1 MRVLIAAGGTGG
13 HLYPGVALARE
24 FARLEPG
31 SEAIFVGT
39 DRGLETKVVPR
50 EGFELITITARG
62 VMGRGMWG
70 AVQGL
75 AAVPV
80 GLLQCLAICRQRR
93 PDLAIG
99 IGGYTSPPL
108 VLAAFLL
115 GIKRAILEPNVRPGV
130 ANRVLSP
137 FANLIFVSFADTA
150 SFFAPRKT
158 RVVGTPVRRE
168 FFEASIPV
176 EGSPET
182 RGFTILVLGGSQG
195 ARSINRAM
203 IAALPT
209 LAVARPRA
217 RVIHQTGEHDY
228 EEVAVAYRNARLE
241 AEVLP
246 FIFDVP
252 RAFRLADLIVSRS
265 GATTVAEI
273 TACGKLSILVP
284 LPHAIYGHQEQNAR
298 VVERAG
304 AAQVIVETRLSGEV
318 LAGAI
323 ASLLG
328 NPGRLLEMGRRSQ
341 NLGQAD
347 AAEQIGAELFV
358 SATTVKFHLHNV
370 YEKLG
375 VQRRAG
381 VVSEAS
387 RLDLL

>member
-115 GIKRAILEPNVRPGV
+115 GIKRAILEPNVHPGV

-137 FANLIFVSFADTA
+137 FANLIFVSFAATVP
-150 SFFAPRKT
+150 FFAPGKT
-158 RVVGTPVRRE
+158 RIVGTPIRRE
-168 FFEASIPV
+168 FLEAR
-176 EGSPET
+176 E
-182 RGFTILVLGGSQG
+182 R
-195 ARSINRAM
+195 
-203 IAALPT
+203 
-209 LAVARPRA
+209 
-217 RVIHQTGEHDY
+217 DY
-228 EEVAVAYRNARLE
+228 EQVAAAYRSARLE
-241 AEVLP
+241 AEVSP
-246 FIFDVP
+246 FIFDAP
-252 RAFRLADLIVSRS
+252 RAFRQADLLVSRS

-273 TACGKLSILVP
+273 TACVKPAILIP
-284 LPHAIYGHQEQNAR
+284 FPHAIHGHQERNAR
-298 VVERAG
+298 ILEEAG
-304 AAQVIVETRLSGEV
+304 AATVILDAELTGEA
-318 LAGAI
+318 LAAAI
-323 ASLLG
+323 TDLLA
-328 NPGRLLEMGRRSQ
+328 NPGRLGEMGRCSKG
-341 NLGQAD
+341 LGRAD
-347 AAEQIGAELFV
+347 SAERVVMACRALVGKGGAL
-358 SATTVKFHLHNV
+358 
-370 YEKLG
+370 
-375 VQRRAG
+375 AG
-381 VVSEAS
+381 GAPS
-387 RLDLL
+387 R

>member
-115 GIKRAILEPNVRPGV
+115 GIKRAILEPNVHPGV

-137 FANLIFVSFADTA
+137 FANLIFVSFAATVP
-150 SFFAPRKT
+150 FFAPGKT
-158 RVVGTPVRRE
+158 RIVGTPIRRE
-168 FFEASIPV
+168 FLEAP
-176 EGSPET
+176 PEPPPDRIVGGPT
-182 RGFTILVLGGSQG
+182 LVVLGGSQG

-203 IAALPT
+203 VAALPRL
-209 LAVARPRA
+209 LAAHPTV
-217 RVIHQTGEHDY
+217 RVIHQTGERDY
-228 EEVAVAYRNARLE
+228 EEVAMAYRNARLE
-241 AEVLP
+241 AEVSP
-246 FIFDVP
+246 FLFDVP
-252 RAFRLADLIVSRS
+252 RAFRQADLIVSRS

-273 TACGKLSILVP
+273 TACGKPAILIP
-284 LPHAIYGHQEQNAR
+284 FPHAIHGHQERNAR
-298 VVERAG
+298 ILEEAG
-304 AAQVIVETRLSGEV
+304 AATVILDAELTGEA
-318 LAGAI
+318 LAAAI
-323 ASLLG
+323 TALLA
-328 NPGRLLEMGRRSQ
+328 NPGRLGEMGRCSKG
-341 NLGQAD
+341 LGRAD
-347 AAEQIGAELFV
+347 SAERVVMACRALVGKAGAL
-358 SATTVKFHLHNV
+358 
-370 YEKLG
+370 
-375 VQRRAG
+375 AG
-381 VVSEAS
+381 GAPS
-387 RLDLL
+387 R